1 MNRAQGELS
10 MRPHFSTTTLTT
22 RVLVASALAA
32 LFSTQSIGLRASDD
46 NAVRTP
52 NYELA
57 SQWTL
62 PKINKLIFD
71 TQVTP
76 HWLEFSDRFWYSY
89 ETRDGKRYFIVDP
102 AAASRP
108 GAKAAPLKAPL
119 FDHAKMAAMLAAAT
133 LVPMDSQHLPIKSL
147 KFVNKD
153 TALELEIEVPR
164 DADIP
169 GLKKKPVPTTTQGDR
184 DDGGVDP
191 QQQRR
196 GGGAANAGDDQEE
209 GPKKSI
215 GFEYDI
221 ASGKLA
227 LLPDFEPSKK
237 PVWASVSPDDKIVV
251 FARGNNLYMMDAA
264 SYEKAKKHPDDAAIA
279 ETAITTDGE
288 EHFGYDKRLTDDD
301 KKALKKDSKG
311 DKNKAGQRVPSIT
324 INWSKDSKKFAVV
337 RRDERKV
344 NDLWVINALSNPRP
358 TLETYRYAMPGEP
371 NVPQPQIEVFD
382 VATKG
387 RVKVKANR
395 FKDEALQIEPARASA
410 LARDKEHTEPRWV
423 SDTSDKLY
431 FTRNSR
437 DLHKVDLCVA
447 DTATGE
453 VKTLVEERLNVY
465 IETRPVRL
473 INGGQELIWWSERDG
488 WAHYYLYDGNGT
500 LKRQITSGEY
510 VSDEVLSVDD
520 KARTMVFTAV
530 GHESGED
537 PYYVHAYRVGL
548 DGGTPKLLDAG
559 DFSHAVTINDSGKYF
574 VDTASRVNAV
584 PKSVLYDANGTPVGD
599 LESTDVTAMVEA
611 GFKFPEPFKVKADD
625 GITDI
630 YGVMYK
636 PFDFDPAKKY
646 PIIAFVYPGPQTES
660 VTKVFSP
667 KSQNIALAQF
677 GFIVIE
683 VGNRG
688 GNPNRSKWYH
698 SFGYGNLRDYGLAD
712 KKAAIEQLA
721 KRHPFIDIDRV
732 GITGHSGGGFMSTA
746 AMLVY
751 PDFFK
756 VAVSES
762 GNHENNIYNNT
773 WSEKNHGIKEID
785 EPDGEAKFEFSI
797 DKNSEL
803 AKNLKGHLMLTTGD
817 IDDNVHMTN
826 TLRMADA
833 LIKANKRFDFF
844 MLPGLRHSYQPEQD
858 YFFWVRS
865 DYFCRWLLGKEADSV
880 DIVELNREKEQTGN
894 KKGSR

>member
-1 MNRAQGELS
+1 MK
-10 MRPHFSTTTLTT
+10 PHFLPRDLSNG
-22 RVLVASALAA
+22 VLVASALGVLLAVQA
-32 LFSTQSIGLRASDD
+32 VGLRASGD
-46 NAVRTP
+46 NSGRTP

-57 SQWTL
+57 SQWTV

-76 HWLEFSDRFWYSY
+76 HWLEFSDRFWYAY

-102 AAASRP
+102 SAGARP
-108 GAKAAPLKAPL
+108 GARVAALKAPL
-119 FDHAKMAAMLAAAT
+119 FDHAKMAAMLASAT
-133 LVPMDSQHLPIKSL
+133 LVPMDAQHLPIKTL

-153 TALELEIEVPR
+153 TALQLEIEVPK

-169 GLKKKPVPTTTQGDR
+169 GLKKKPVTTNQNGDGR
-184 DDGGVDP
+184 DDEDLGADP
-191 QQQRR
+191 QQRR
-196 GGGAANAGDDQEE
+196 GGGTAAAAGDDQED

-215 GFEYDI
+215 GFEYDL
-221 ASGKLA
+221 ASGRLA

-237 PVWASVSPDDKIVV
+237 PVWASVSPDDNTVI

-264 SYEKAKKHPDDAAIA
+264 AYEKAKKHPDDASVP

-288 EHFGYDKRLTDDD
+288 EHFGYAKRLSDED

-311 DKNKAGQRVPSIT
+311 DKNKTGQRVPSIV

-371 NVPQPQIEVFD
+371 NVPQSQIEVFD
-382 VATKG
+382 VASKG
-387 RVKVKANR
+387 RVNVKAKQ
-395 FKDEALQIEPARASA
+395 FKDEALRIEPARASA
-410 LARDKEHTEPRWV
+410 VGREKEHTEPRWAG
-423 SDTSDKLY
+423 DGSDKLY

-453 VKTLVEERLNVY
+453 VKTLVEERLNVF

-473 INGGQELIWWSERDG
+473 LNGGQELLWWSERDG
-488 WAHYYLYDGNGT
+488 WAHYYLYDSAGN
-500 LKRQITSGEY
+500 LKRQITSGEF

-520 KARTMVFTAV
+520 KARSMVFTAV
-530 GHESGED
+530 GREAGED

-548 DGGTPKLLDAG
+548 DSGTPKLLDPG
-559 DFSHAVTINDSGKYF
+559 DYSHAVSISDSGKYF
-574 VDTASRVNAV
+574 VDTASRVNSA
-584 PKSVLYDANGTPVGD
+584 PKSTLFESSGTPLGE
-599 LESTDVTAMVEA
+599 LETTDMSAVVEA
-611 GFKFPEPFKVKADD
+611 GYKFAEPFKVKADD

-698 SFGYGNLRDYGLAD
+698 TYGYGNLRDYGLAD

-721 KRHPFIDIDRV
+721 KRHPFIDLDRV

-762 GNHENNIYNNT
+762 GNHENNVYNNT

-785 EPDGEAKFEFSI
+785 EPDGDAKFEFSI
-797 DKNSEL
+797 DKNSDL

-844 MLPGLRHSYQPEQD
+844 ILPGLRHSYQPEQD

-865 DYFCRWLLGKEADSV
+865 DYFCRWLLGKEADNV
-880 DIVELNREKEQTGN
+880 DILELNREKEQTGN